1 MVFYCAT
8 RVAYAFIACL
18 LLTVHLGGVWLCMCA
33 KLTRPMPILV
43 GLMVYLLLMRVGVWG
58 EILSCPLSQWLALPA
73 LVLQWTCLNKWVE
86 FGIRTG
92 RVKKSPKHSG
102 KTEGSKKIVRKGSHI
117 MVLGQIIRRLS
128 TVSEFE
134 EEEEEDSDGG
144 EGDKERRNVH
154 RERLKELLA
163 SELEETKY
171 FNDKIITRG

>member
-1 MVFYCAT
+1 MVFYYAT
-8 RVAYAFIACL
+8 RIVYAFVACL
-18 LLTVHLGGVWLCMCA
+18 LLTVHLSGVWLCICT

-58 EILSCPLSQWLALPA
+58 EVLSCLLSQWLALPA

-86 FGIRTG
+86 FGISTG

-117 MVLGQIIRRLS
+117 RILGQIIRRLS

-134 EEEEEDSDGG
+134 EEEDSDGG
-144 EGDKERRNVH
+144 EGDKERRDVH

-163 SELEETKY
+163 SELQETKY
-171 FNDKIITRG
+171 FNDNIITKG